1 MANKYTTD
9 PAKISIAICTRERPI
24 MLTNLLKSFEQIE
37 ILQNVDVE
45 IDIIENHTEANL
57 AELIANLAPSLPF
70 KVNHHWEPKIGIP
83 IVRNHALSVARESG
97 ATHIIFIDDDE
108 RVAPQWLKELW
119 NAYLQYDE
127 NTIIQGAVISAFE
140 SDHNAHLQDLL
151 QRKIR
156 PTGDHLDTAATN
168 NVIICMDTL
177 SKNHLHF
184 DASRPLAGGTD
195 SKLFREAH
203 LLNIPLIFCAEAIV
217 YEDIPKDRINM
228 RWISRRYFRVGLTY
242 GEFKRQHQA
251 GWRFPLDRAQS
262 LLKNSF
268 KFLLYLIA
276 YNPKK
281 LRIRWIRTCLACGQV
296 LGFSNFKIDS
306 YKNVMGR

>member
-57 AELIANLAPSLPF
+57 AELIAKLAPSLPF
-70 KVNHHWEPKIGIP
+70 KINHHWEPKIGIP
-83 IVRNHALSVARESG
+83 IARNHALRVARESG

-195 SKLFREAH
+195 SKMFREAH

-242 GEFKRQHQA
+242 GEFKRQHN
-251 GWRFPLDRAQS
+251 GGLGFLVNRLRS
-262 LLKNSF
+262 LLKYSL
-268 KFLLYLIA
+268 KIIIYAIA
-276 YNPKK
+276 YNPEK
-281 LRIRWIRTCLACGQV
+281 LRKRWIKLCLAAGQI
-296 LGFSNFKIDS
+296 LGFANFKINS
-306 YKNVMGR
+306 YEVTTGS

>member
-1 MANKYTTD
+1 MANKYNTE

-70 KVNHHWEPKIGIP
+70 PINHHWEPKTGIP
-83 IVRNHALSVARESG
+83 IARNHALRVARESG

-108 RVAPQWLKELW
+108 RVDPFWLKELW
-119 NAYLQYDE
+119 HAYLQYDE

-140 SDHNAHLQDLL
+140 SDYNAHLHYLL

-156 PTGDHLDTAATN
+156 PSGDHLDTASTN
-168 NVIICMDTL
+168 NIIIQVDTL
-177 SKNHLHF
+177 DRHDLRF
-184 DASRPLAGGTD
+184 DQSRPFAGGTD
-195 SKLFREAH
+195 SKMFRTAH
-203 LLNIPLIFCAEAIV
+203 LHGIPMIFCAEAIV
-217 YEDIPKDRINM
+217 HEDIPQDRINM

-242 GEFKRQHQA
+242 GEFNKEHNMTPGFLAKRL
-251 GWRFPLDRAQS
+251 RS
-262 LLKNSF
+262 LLKNST
-268 KFLLYLIA
+268 KSLLYLITFQH
-276 YNPKK
+276 KK
-281 LRIRWIRTCLACGQV
+281 FRKRWVKTCLACGQV
-296 LGFSNFKIDS
+296 MGFSNFKINS
-306 YKNVMGR
+306 YTQVSGH